1 MIIGKYI
8 PDAPWDG
15 KLFTQPFP
23 LVHVAIFHRENVG
36 KQSIHG
42 PAHLGMIMLHMPFLK
57 QAALGNTVS
66 KSKDHLPFSWCFC
79 FFFVLYHKVG
89 PIPVISRIITTIN
102 GRK

>member
-1 MIIGKYI
+1 MILGKYI
-8 PDAPWDG
+8 PDAGWDG

-23 LVHVAIFHRENVG
+23 LVHVAIVHRENVG

-66 KSKDHLPFSWCFC
+66 KSKSSSIFLVLL

-89 PIPVISRIITTIN
+89 PYHL
-102 GRK
+102 